1 MRQVAKVKKRKKF
14 KPKKLFKRLF
24 MLVVLVAVVWVLT
37 LAAKGAYRF
46 TTSLFAADKYL
57 RTAQITQVSDTSGI
71 VARAVV
77 LRQETV
83 ILADKPGKANLL
95 VAEGA
100 DVTTGQ
106 RVVELVDKSLLASI
120 EEGLAKLDQ
129 QSASK
134 PDDSGATRLAQLDQK
149 MAQSETALQA
159 LMEDYRAALHERNV
173 AKYRELYS
181 SLNSRAKEVAK
192 LQQDRLLLLQSEHS
206 VEEQRAELESRREQ
220 AVVPVFSP
228 ANGRISFQVDGLEQV
243 ANVANLS
250 PTLFTNL
257 KETKITN
264 YLVAAETAVAAG
276 HPVFKVSTG
285 KDTHLLVSLPA
296 GALPTVQGWSEIA
309 VQANTAGATGDW
321 PATLQ
326 PSQQVGADQCLLKIS
341 LPAETEM
348 PRFLDVTLHT
358 KGEVLCQIP
367 KGALV
372 AGEAGS
378 QVWLLDGTVVKA
390 QTVVVRETGKNS
402 LVVTGVN
409 PGATVITNPT
419 GLTDGEDVSS
429 RLRK

>member
-1 MRQVAKVKKRKKF
+1 MAKVRKRKRF
-14 KPKKLFKRLF
+14 RPKKLFKRLF
-24 MLVVLVAVVWVLT
+24 MLAV
-37 LAAKGAYRF
+37 LAAFIWALTFAARGAYRY
-46 TTSLFAADKYL
+46 TASLFAADKYV
-57 RTAQITQVSDTSGI
+57 RTAEVKQVPDTSGI
-71 VARAVV
+71 AAQAVV

-83 ILADKPGKANLL
+83 ILADKPGKANPL

-129 QSASK
+129 QSATK
-134 PDDSGATRLAQLDQK
+134 PDDTGATQLAQLDQK
-149 MAQSETALQA
+149 LLQAETALQA
-159 LMEDYRAALHERNV
+159 LMDDYRAALNDRAV
-173 AKYRELYS
+173 SKYRELYS
-181 SLNSRAKEVAK
+181 SLNSRGKEVAK
-192 LQQDRLLLLQSEHS
+192 LQQDRLLLLQSENS

-228 ANGRISFQVDGLEQV
+228 ASGRISFQVDGLEQM
-243 ANVANLS
+243 ANLANLNPS
-250 PTLFTNL
+250 LFTNL

-264 YLVAAETAVAAG
+264 YTVAAETAIDAG
-276 HPVFKVSTG
+276 QPVFKVSTG
-285 KDTHLLVSLPA
+285 RDTHLLVNLPA
-296 GALPTVQGWSEIA
+296 GALATIQGWSELA
-309 VQANTAGATGDW
+309 VQVNTVGAAGDW

-326 PSQQVGADQCLLKIS
+326 PSQQLGGEQCLLKIE
-341 LPAETEM
+341 LPPETEM

-372 AGEAGS
+372 NGEASS
-378 QVWLLDGTVVKA
+378 QVFLLDGTVVKA
-390 QTVVVRETGKNS
+390 QTVVVRETGKS
-402 LVVTGVN
+402 SVVVTGLN
-409 PGATVITNPT
+409 PGATVVTNPA